1 MPTELIII
9 YVTDESAIV
18 YLANK
23 QPKSIIFPKKIID
36 GQNVLD
42 KEAFFNLLADQLFMI
57 ENKESVI
64 VIGSGI
70 LFQHAVPKDVKEDIN
85 EFYASL
91 PFGQNSIVKK
101 EIETDT
107 KKYYLA
113 TNKDYIDTFIMV
125 AENFKAAISAAIP
138 LSLFTDKVDRKELS
152 DDLLTE
158 IRNNTNLFH
167 AGDFLQEMDGKSK
180 PVQSYVEEKNENM
193 SEPISMKNS
202 SPVSLKSGW
211 SKGGILFF
219 FFLVLLSV
227 AVAVGGYF
235 FLSNMNTQS
244 SSSAT
249 PTPTVPAATPTP
261 TPVEKEDLTVEVLNG
276 TGTPG
281 QAGKIKAIIEDL
293 EYSEVETGNADI
305 EDAEDTS
312 VTFSSRVSK
321 TQQEE
326 VINALEE
333 VFETITPK
341 IIDDQEKDIV
351 IITGIEK

>member
-23 QPKSIIFPKKIID
+23 QPKTITFPKKIID

-42 KEAFFNLLADQLFMI
+42 KEAFFNLLTDQLFMI

-64 VIGSGI
+64 VLGSGI

-91 PFGQNSIVKK
+91 PYGQNSIVKK

-113 TNKDYIDTFIMV
+113 TNKDYIDTFVMA
-125 AENFKAAISAAIP
+125 AENFKAAIAAAIP
-138 LSLFTDKVDRKELS
+138 LSLFTDKVDQKELPE
-152 DDLLTE
+152 DLLTE
-158 IRNNTNLFH
+158 IRSNTNLFH
-167 AGDFLQEMDGKSK
+167 AGDFLQEMDIKGKSD
-180 PVQSYVEEKNENM
+180 QSPTEDKSERV
-193 SEPISMKNS
+193 SEPVSIKNS
-202 SPVSLKSGW
+202 SPVSLQSGW

-219 FFLVLLSV
+219 FFLVLLSI

-235 FLSNMNTQS
+235 FLSNMNTNS
-244 SSSAT
+244 STSVT

-261 TPVEKEDLTVEVLNG
+261 TPVEKTDLTVEVLNG
-276 TGTPG
+276 TGIPG
-281 QAGKIKAIIEDL
+281 QAGKVKTIVEELKYAK
-293 EYSEVETGNADI
+293 VETGNADI

-312 VTFSSRVSK
+312 VTFSPRVSK
-321 TQQEE
+321 AQQEE
-326 VINALEE
+326 VIDALEE

-341 IIDDQEKDIV
+341 VIDDQEKDIV
-351 IITGIEK
+351 IITGVEK